1 MTQLVRQLNS
11 QDADFSP
18 ALKKLLAFDA
28 AEDEAI
34 DLAAAKILADV
45 KARGD
50 QAVLEYTQ
58 KFDRLSKEQASSIK
72 SLEITKTELFA
83 ALESL
88 PKEQRAALE
97 AAAARVKSYHERQ
110 KIESGCHSWDYA
122 DADGTRLGQKVTP
135 LDRAGLYVP
144 GGKAAY
150 PSSVLMN
157 AIPAKVAGAVSY
169 THLRAHET

>member
-34 DLAAAKILADV
+34 DLAAAKILVDV

-50 QAVLEYTQ
+50 QAVLDYTQ

-88 PKEQRAALE
+88 PKEQRTLQNLSE
-97 AAAARVKSYHERQ
+97 NFGDVLSSDTDKV
-110 KIESGCHSWDYA
+110 IV
-122 DADGTRLGQKVTP
+122 DGEPDKFYFILV
-135 LDRAGLYVP
+135 
-144 GGKAAY
+144 
-150 PSSVLMN
+150 
-157 AIPAKVAGAVSY
+157 
-169 THLRAHET
+169 